1 MLSEV
6 KKSGGDAAVVV
17 AMSGNY
23 VQRGEPAVIDKFSRA
38 EAALMSGADLVVE
51 IPTLF
56 CLGNGGQYAGAGVR
70 LLEALCCDK
79 IAFGSESADIL
90 LLEEMAEFL
99 KSEKE
104 ALADKIAELT
114 REGMNYPSA
123 RASAYASLRA
133 PGCGDGANCESLDKE
148 LEILRNP
155 NDILALEYLMSMNK
169 AEALVIKR
177 EGAGYSDVY
186 RSGAEFQSAAA
197 IRNML
202 LKGEDVRDYLP
213 ESSAEILNREL
224 RTFPDDWTELLR
236 YAIINTEVE
245 STEDAPSGGE
255 GLGNLLKEAAK
266 ECDSFSDIIMHVKS
280 KRYTY
285 TRISRLCMQTL
296 LGITRSEYPMKE
308 PLYARVLGFGPKGR
322 EYLAELKKEEAAAL
336 PVITNI
342 NKEFELLSDE
352 AAALLELDVK
362 GSDIYNIASGRD
374 ARTCSDHRK
383 MPVITSV

>member
-1 MLSEV
+1 MKMKATGIVAEFNPLHLGHAYMLSEV

-133 PGCGDGANCESLDKE
+133 PG
-148 LEILRNP
+148 P
-155 NDILALEYLMSMNK
+155 K
-169 AEALVIKR
+169 AAH
-177 EGAGYSDVY
+177 
-186 RSGAEFQSAAA
+186 
-197 IRNML
+197 
-202 LKGEDVRDYLP
+202 
-213 ESSAEILNREL
+213 
-224 RTFPDDWTELLR
+224 
-236 YAIINTEVE
+236 
-245 STEDAPSGGE
+245 
-255 GLGNLLKEAAK
+255 
-266 ECDSFSDIIMHVKS
+266 FS
-280 KRYTY
+280 
-285 TRISRLCMQTL
+285 
-296 LGITRSEYPMKE
+296 
-308 PLYARVLGFGPKGR
+308 
-322 EYLAELKKEEAAAL
+322 
-336 PVITNI
+336 
-342 NKEFELLSDE
+342 
-352 AAALLELDVK
+352 
-362 GSDIYNIASGRD
+362 
-374 ARTCSDHRK
+374 
-383 MPVITSV
+383 